1 MLRKLKL
8 VAVKEKLEIVSGA
21 APRYHPPSAELR
33 GRPPPF
39 RIFAGGF
46 PRPRPRSGRNA
57 FGLSLEYCTMIKKVL
72 IIVGPTA
79 SGKSDLAVKLA
90 KKFNGEIISADSR
103 QVYKSLNIGTG
114 KITKKEMR
122 SVPHHLLD
130 VANPKKQFSAAQY
143 KTFAQNSLQY
153 IVIKNKLPIIAG
165 GAGFYIDAITG
176 KISFPNVSLDKKLRE
191 KLSQKSIIELFQI
204 LKNRDPKRAKT
215 IDPHNK
221 VRLIR
226 ALEIVAAV
234 GNVPTRLGHGVSKSS
249 WEYVYIGLKL
259 DNLDQRIYKRLLKR
273 LNGMIREG
281 KKLHKQGLTYK
292 RMHELGL
299 EYRYI
304 GMYLQNKISRQEMI
318 DKLYIESRHYAK
330 KQMTWFKRNKEIK
343 WFKPEKYKE
352 IEKYVERML
361 G

>member
-1 MLRKLKL
+1 M
-8 VAVKEKLEIVSGA
+8 
-21 APRYHPPSAELR
+21 
-33 GRPPPF
+33 
-39 RIFAGGF
+39 
-46 PRPRPRSGRNA
+46 
-57 FGLSLEYCTMIKKVL
+57 
-72 IIVGPTA
+72 
-79 SGKSDLAVKLA
+79 
-90 KKFNGEIISADSR
+90 
-103 QVYKSLNIGTG
+103 YKGLNIGTG
-114 KITKKEMR
+114 KITRQEMR
-122 SVPHHLLD
+122 DIPHHLID
-130 VANPKKQFSAAQY
+130 VANPKKQFSAADY
-143 KTFAQNSLQY
+143 KRLAKHNLRY
-153 IVIKNKLPIIAG
+153 IVSCGKLPIIVG
-165 GAGFYIDAITG
+165 GTGFYIDTLVG
-176 KISFPNVSLDKKLRE
+176 KINFPNVPPNKKLRE
-191 KLSQKSIIELFQI
+191 KLSQKSTEELFQI

>member
-1 MLRKLKL
+1 LLRKLKL

-226 ALEIVAAV
+226 ALEIVDTL
-234 GNVPTRLGHGVSKSS
+234 GYVPTRQPSRLTSFDFI
-249 WEYVYIGLKL
+249 YIGLKPE
-259 DNLDQRIYKRLLKR
+259 NLEHRIYQRLLRR
-273 LNGMIREG
+273 LDGMIREG
-281 KKLHKQGLTYK
+281 KRLHKQGLTYK

-304 GMYLQNKISRQEMI
+304 GMYLQNKISKQEMI
-318 DKLYIESRHYAK
+318 KGLYTATKHYAK
-330 KQMTWFKRNKEIK
+330 RQMTWFKQNKEIK
-343 WFKPEKYKE
+343 WFKLEEFKE
-352 IEKYVERML
+352 IERYVKRML